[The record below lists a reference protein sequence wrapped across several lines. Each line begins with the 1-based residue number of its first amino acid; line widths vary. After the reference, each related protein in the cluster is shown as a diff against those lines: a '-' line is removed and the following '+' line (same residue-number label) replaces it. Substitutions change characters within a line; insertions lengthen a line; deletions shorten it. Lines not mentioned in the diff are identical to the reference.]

1 MGRVVLP
8 SALILFLLIALPA
21 GSTRL
26 ARSEEPVFDPASLP
40 AELRADTTDIV
51 DEVPSTMIPIAVG
64 AQTLNVPYYSN
75 RPLDGTY
82 ADITRAI
89 LVCHGTLRNAN
100 DYYAAI
106 LEAGRSSGGADAHTL
121 IIAPQFLTAPDLDR
135 HHLPE
140 DILYWAYMGWRK
152 GDNSLSSNDHPRPG
166 TISSFAVADTILMRF
181 VDRLPALQKIV
192 VCGHSAG
199 GQFTNLYTAGNR
211 VHQVIT
217 AEHGIPIQY
226 IVSNPSCYI
235 YFDAKRWVE
244 GTSYVFQVPSAEQ
257 IAACP
262 DYDDYKYGLNNLNP
276 YMNIGPDV
284 LRDQYSSRNVVYL
297 LGGNDTDPNSYYLD
311 KTCPAMLE
319 GSQRLE
325 RGIVYYNHL
334 IDHFGSVITAT
345 QTVSIVPGVGHD
357 EYGMFTSQCGKFH
370 IYDYGTCTGNPPAS
384 TWEDVSTSTLRNITV
399 HGVAWGDYD
408 RDGDP
413 DLFLPIYDG
422 SDKLFR
428 NDASVLT
435 DATTAPLNDAGQGM
449 SAAWGDVN
457 NDGYSDLYLVNWR
470 GENHLFRNGGGS
482 QFTDV
487 TAPPLDATGDLCD
500 AAWADFDLDGDIDL
514 FITRTNGQTNSLFRN
529 DGTSGFT
536 DVTAS
541 PLLNPGDNRGA
552 VWGDYDND
560 GDPDLYVCAS
570 SSNKLFRN
578 DGGGFFVNVTSGPL
592 SDPHGGGSA
601 AAWGDYDNDG
611 DLDLYLVNRGQA
623 NLLLRNDGGGVFTDV
638 TAAPININAQGRS
651 VAWADYD
658 NDGLLDLYVGNFQSR
673 NKLFRNLGGG
683 AFSDATTDQIGLV
696 GDTYAVGW
704 ADHDRD
710 GDLDLFVA
718 TRAGSPKLLRN
729 NYGLG
734 NHWLQL
740 DLEGTASNRS
750 AIGAR
755 VRILASGV
763 LQYRVV
769 GGDAGYESQNSP
781 CVEFGL
787 GGAVVVD
794 EIQIRWPS
802 GIVQTA
808 GPVSAN
814 QRLIVH
820 ESSAPSDAEDV
831 SPRAIRVSAAPNPFL
846 ASTTIHLDASAGG
859 ISSATIFDPA
869 GRRVRELA
877 IGAGLSRPTDALI
890 WDGRDDRGR
899 ACAPGIYL
907 CRVGTLV
914 GDGTVR
920 LVRLR

>member
-1 MGRVVLP
+1 MRRVVLP
-8 SALILFLLIALPA
+8 SALVVFLIVALPA
-21 GSTRL
+21 ASTRL
-26 ARSEEPVFDPASLP
+26 SRSEEPSFDPAAIP
-40 AELRADTTDIV
+40 AELRADTTDVV
-51 DEVPSTMIPIAVG
+51 DEVPSTMIPITVG
-64 AQTLNVPYYSN
+64 GQTLKVPYYSN

-82 ADITRAI
+82 TDITRAI

-106 LEAGRSSGGADAHTL
+106 LDAGRTSGGADAHTL
-121 IIAPQFLTAPDLDR
+121 IIAPQLLTAPDLDR
-135 HHLPE
+135 YHLPE
-140 DILYWAYMGWRK
+140 DILYWSYMGWRK
-152 GDNSLSSNDHPRPG
+152 GDNSLSSADHPRPG

-181 VDRLPALQKIV
+181 ADRLPALQKIV

-199 GQFTNLYTAGNR
+199 GQFTNLYAAGNR

-217 AEHGIPIQY
+217 AQRGIPIQY
-226 IVSNPSCYI
+226 IVSNPSSYM

-244 GTSYVFQVPSAEQ
+244 GTSYAFQIPTAEQ
-257 IAACP
+257 IAECP
-262 DYDDYKYGLNNLNP
+262 DYDNYKYGLNNLNP
-276 YMNIGPDV
+276 YMSIGAEV
-284 LRDQYSSRNVVYL
+284 LQGQYSSRNVVYL

-325 RGIVYYNHL
+325 RGLVYYNHL
-334 IDHFGSVITAT
+334 IDHFGSSITAIQST
-345 QTVSIVPGVGHD
+345 AIVPGVGHD
-357 EYGMFTSQCGKFH
+357 EYGMFNSQCGKFH
-370 IYDYGTCTGNPPAS
+370 LYDYGTCTGSPPAS
-384 TWEDVSTSTLRNITV
+384 AWEDVSTSTLRNIAA
-399 HGVAWGDYD
+399 HGIAWTDYD

-428 NDASVLT
+428 NDASVFT
-435 DATTAPLNDAGQGM
+435 DATAAPLNDSGQGM
-449 SAAWGDVN
+449 SAAWGDAN

-487 TAPPLDATGDLCD
+487 TTPPLDATGDLCD
-500 AAWADFDLDGDIDL
+500 AAWGDFDLDGDVDL
-514 FITRTNGQTNSLFRN
+514 FLTRTNNQTNSLLRN

-536 DVTAS
+536 DVTPS
-541 PLLNPGDNRGA
+541 QLLNSGDNRGA

-570 SSNKLFRN
+570 AANKLFRN
-578 DGGGFFVNVTSGPL
+578 DGGGVFVNVTNGPL

-623 NLLLRNDGGGVFTDV
+623 NLLLRNDGAAVFTDV
-638 TAAPININAQGRS
+638 TAPPLNINVQGRS

-683 AFSDATTDQIGLV
+683 AFSDTTTDLLGLV

-740 DLEGTASNRS
+740 DLEGTVSNRS

-755 VRILASGV
+755 VRIVSGGIT
-763 LQYRVV
+763 QYREV

-794 EIQIRWPS
+794 EVQIRWPS

-814 QRLIVH
+814 QRMIVH
-820 ESSAPSDAEDV
+820 ESSAPSSAEEHPSWAV
-831 SPRAIRVSAAPNPFL
+831 RASAAPNPFL
-846 ASTTIHLDASAGG
+846 SFTTIRLDVPVGVMGSA
-859 ISSATIFDPA
+859 AIFDPA
-869 GRRVRELA
+869 GRRVREL
-877 IGAGLSRPTDALI
+877 GLRWMSSGSASTLI
-890 WDGRDDRGR
+890 WDGKDERGR
-899 ACAPGIYL
+899 PCAPGVYI
-907 CRVGTLV
+907 CRIGTPA
-914 GDGTVR
+914 GDGSVR